1 MKKTLIIFNHP
12 NFQNSVFNRALIEKA
27 KNQENVLVRH
37 LDEIYGSDTKSFDIK
52 KEQEF
57 LIEYE
62 RVIFQFPLYWF
73 STPSM
78 LKAYQDEILSYGF
91 AYGKSGDKLV
101 GKEFKTI
108 VTIGAMEEAYQAG
121 GWNERSLN
129 EILSPLQTMARF
141 CGMTYTRAFAIF
153 STTAKQ
159 FESQEIAEI
168 SDKYVAMLQN
178 QNWCDHIT
186 KYQR

>member
-12 NFQNSVFNRALIEKA
+12 NFQNSIFNHALIEQA
-27 KNQENVLVRH
+27 KKQEGVLVRH
-37 LDEIYGSDTKSFDIK
+37 LDEIYGSDTKGFDIQ
-52 KEQEF
+52 KEQE
-57 LIEYE
+57 LLMEYE
-62 RVIFQFPLYWF
+62 RIIFQFPLYWF
-73 STPSM
+73 STPAM
-78 LKAYQDEILSYGF
+78 LKAYEDEVLSYGF

-101 GKEFKTI
+101 GKEFKAV

-121 GWNERSLN
+121 GWNDKSLN

-141 CGMTYTRAFAIF
+141 CGMTYTRAFTTF
-153 STTAKQ
+153 STTAKK
-159 FESQEIAEI
+159 FESQEIEKIAT
-168 SDKYVAMLQN
+168 KYAQMLQN

>member
-12 NFQNSVFNRALIEKA
+12 NFENSVFNRAFIEKA
-27 KNQENVLVRH
+27 KQQENVLVRH
-37 LDEIYGSDTKSFDIK
+37 LDAIYGSNTKSFDIQ
-52 KEQEF
+52 KEQE
-57 LIEYE
+57 LLVEYE
-62 RVIFQFPLYWF
+62 RIIFQFPLYWF
-73 STPSM
+73 STPAM
-78 LKAYQDEILSYGF
+78 LKAYQDMILSYGF

-101 GKEFKTI
+101 GKEFKAI

-121 GWNERSLN
+121 GWNEKSLN

-141 CGMTYTRAFAIF
+141 CGMIYTRAFATF

-159 FESQEIAEI
+159 FENQEITEI
-168 SDKYVAMLQN
+168 TDKYVATLQN